1 MPKKGESMNGLSAA
15 QRNRLIRKNA
25 LREQLAPQG
34 HLQHIIVLMDKLQDL
49 NKEMDSQEIQRLSKV
64 IDTKLKLIGKYLPDD
79 KDPID
84 MNIGGQ
90 EDNPIETRNTWHI
103 HPTTTTTT
111 KDDK

>member
-1 MPKKGESMNGLSAA
+1 MPKKGESMSGLSAA
-15 QRNRLIRKNA
+15 QRNGLIRKHA
-25 LREQLAPQG
+25 LRAQLAAQG

-49 NKEMDSQEIQRLSKV
+49 DEKLDVQEIQRLSKV

-90 EDNPIETRNTWHI
+90 EDNPIETKNTWHI
-103 HPTTTTTT
+103 HPTTS
-111 KDDK
+111 KD